1 MKVSID
7 PFAGFCSG
15 VKRAIEIAE
24 YELQQNDTIYCLGAI
39 VHNEVETRRLK
50 NSGLITIND
59 IASAENSKVLV
70 RAHGEPPSTFRIA
83 KEQKTEIIDATC
95 PIVLK
100 FQLKVNKAWKE
111 MKPINGQVVIFG
123 KINHPEVI
131 GLCGQ
136 TDNEAIVI
144 ENEDDLKKI
153 DFLKPIRLFVQTTK
167 NKEAFNEIVNLI
179 VKKIN
184 SLNPEASDFE
194 FYNTI
199 CNQVSRRIPKLQK
212 FSRDNDVIV
221 FVSGT
226 HSSNGKHLFK
236 ICKQENERS
245 HFITSENEIDSGWF
259 KTGDSIGISGATS
272 TPLWLIKKI
281 ADTISNY

>member
-24 YELQQNDTIYCLGAI
+24 CELKQNESIYCLGAI
-39 VHNEVETRRLK
+39 VHNEEETSRLE
-50 NSGLITIND
+50 NSGLVTIND
-59 IASAENSKVLV
+59 IASVDNAKVLV

-83 KEQKTEIIDATC
+83 KEKKTEIIDATC

-123 KINHPEVI
+123 KINHPEVT

-136 TDNEAIVI
+136 TDNEAIVV
-144 ENEDDLKKI
+144 ENTDDLEKI
-153 DFLKPIRLFVQTTK
+153 DFLRPIRLFVQTTK
-167 NKEAFNEIVNLI
+167 NKEAYKEIVNLI
-179 VKKIN
+179 AKKIN
-184 SLNPEASDFE
+184 SLNAEASDFV
-194 FYNTI
+194 FYDTI
-199 CNQVSRRIPKLQK
+199 CNQVSQRIPKLQN
-212 FSRDNDVIV
+212 FSRAHDVIV
-221 FVSGT
+221 FVSGK
-226 HSSNGKHLFK
+226 HSSNGKHLFE
-236 ICKQENERS
+236 ICKQENERC
-245 HFITSENEIDSGWF
+245 HFVTSENEIDCGWF
-259 KTGDSIGISGATS
+259 KPEESIGISGATS

-281 ADTISNY
+281 ADTISTL